1 MAKRGKRNFK
11 NDIKTPEKDMEFEVE
26 RRRLEKW
33 RPGNR
38 NFP

>member
-1 MAKRGKRNFK
+1 MAKREKRNFK
-11 NDIKTPEKDMEFEVE
+11 NDAKTAEKDVEYEFE

>member
-1 MAKRGKRNFK
+1 MANYKKRNSK
-11 NDIKTPEKDMEFEVE
+11 KDAKTAEKDVEHEFE